1 VQERATHEALIWYQ
15 RDERVL
21 RVGEANEG
29 NRIEGPRYLKRPKEE
44 PVKGSPPEVKERVSE
59 MLSRIERE
67 GMGAVRAYSR
77 ELDGWDPPDFRVS
90 AEEIKRAA
98 DSVEPELREA
108 IEFGR
113 DNTRR
118 FAEMQRETLVNFE
131 EEVAPGVVA
140 GQRQVPVGSVGA
152 YQPAGRVPLLASP
165 FMTVAV
171 PKVAGVEKVIACV
184 PPWRDGAVHP
194 AMLHSIAV
202 SGADAIYA
210 VGGVQALA
218 AMALGLLEGLD
229 EPVDMIVGAGNAY
242 VAEAKR
248 QLYGVVGIDLL
259 AGPSEIGIIADET
272 ADPELVAADLLGQ
285 AEHGPTSPVSL
296 VTLSEELGKAV
307 MEEVE
312 RQLAELKTADV
323 AGAAWRNHG
332 TVVVAESRKEAVRLS
347 DALAPEHLEVHT
359 REDDWYLENLRNYGS
374 LFLGSRSTVAYS
386 DKGMTGTNHVLP
398 TAGAARYTGGLSAAK
413 FLKTLTYQ
421 RVTTDEGTRRL
432 APPVVRFSRTEGLW
446 AHEAT
451 ASKRLGRLSREETA
465 GKSHPRRSSDADVEA
480 RRVHPQGAALPDPR
494 K

>member
-1 VQERATHEALIWYQ
+1 
-15 RDERVL
+15 
-21 RVGEANEG
+21 VGKANEG
-29 NRIEGPRYLKRPKEE
+29 NWPERPHYLKRPTKES
-44 PVKGSPPEVKERVSE
+44 VKGSPREVRERVSE
-59 MLSRIERE
+59 MLSLIERE
-67 GMGAVRAYSR
+67 GMDAVLTYSR

-98 DSVEPELREA
+98 DYVEPELREA

-118 FAEMQRETLVNFE
+118 FAEMQRETLVDFE
-131 EEVAPGVVA
+131 EEVAPGVTA

-165 FMTVAV
+165 FMTVTV

-184 PPWRDGAVHP
+184 PPQRDGRVHP
-194 AMLHSIAV
+194 AMLHSIAI
-202 SGADAIYA
+202 SGADTIYA

-218 AMALGLLEGLD
+218 AMAFGLLDGLD

-272 ADPELVAADLLGQ
+272 ADVELVAADLLGQ
-285 AEHGPTSPVSL
+285 AEHGPTSPTSL

-307 MEEVE
+307 VEEID
-312 RQLAELKTADV
+312 RQLVELKAADV
-323 AGAAWRNHG
+323 SGAAWRNHG
-332 TVVVAESRKEAVRLS
+332 TVVVAGSREEAVRLS

-451 ASKRLGRLSREETA
+451 ASKRLGRLSEETA
-465 GKSHPRRSSDADVEA
+465 DLSYPPRSSDGDF
-480 RRVHPQGAALPDPR
+480 
-494 K
+494 

>member
-1 VQERATHEALIWYQ
+1 
-15 RDERVL
+15 
-21 RVGEANEG
+21 VGKANES
-29 NRIEGPRYLKRPKEE
+29 NWLERPRYLKRPTKE
-44 PVKGSPPEVKERVSE
+44 PVKGSPREVRERVSE

-67 GMGAVRAYSR
+67 GMDAVRTYSR

-98 DSVEPELREA
+98 DYVEPELREA

-118 FAEMQRETLVNFE
+118 FAEMQRETLVDFE
-131 EEVAPGVVA
+131 KEVAAGVTA
-140 GQRQVPVGSVGA
+140 GQRQVPVRSVGA

-165 FMTVAV
+165 FMTVTV

-184 PPWRDGAVHP
+184 PPQRDGGVHP
-194 AMLHSIAV
+194 AMLHSIAI
-202 SGADAIYA
+202 SGADTIYA

-218 AMALGLLEGLD
+218 AMAFGLLEGLD

-272 ADPELVAADLLGQ
+272 ADAVLVASDLLGQ
-285 AEHGPTSPVSL
+285 AEHGPTSPTSL

-307 MEEVE
+307 VEEID

-332 TVVVAESRKEAVRLS
+332 TVVVAGSRVEAVRLS

-359 REDDWYLENLRNYGS
+359 REDDWYLENLHNYGS

-398 TAGAARYTGGLSAAK
+398 TAGAARYTGGLSVAK

-451 ASKRLGRLSREETA
+451 ASKRLGRLSEETA
-465 GKSHPRRSSDADVEA
+465 DLSYPRRSSDGDI
-480 RRVHPQGAALPDPR
+480 
-494 K
+494 